1 MDIIKEISTRTI
13 SISDFNKGLA
23 GRIFEDVKASGTKVV
38 LKNNNPECVLIS
50 PEEYSKMLEEKEDLI
65 DQLMA
70 NERLKDLDTRKVI
83 SQGQFE
89 EKYNINFEDI
99 EDIDESEFE
108 WTLN

>member
-1 MDIIKEISTRTI
+1 MDIIKEISNRTI

-23 GRIFEDVKASGTKVV
+23 GRIFEDVKSSGTKVV

-50 PEEYSKMLEEKEDLI
+50 PAEYSKMLEEKEDLI

-70 NERLKDLDTRKVI
+70 IERLKNIDTEKII
-83 SQGQFE
+83 SQQQFE

-99 EDIDESEFE
+99 EAIDESEFE
-108 WTLN
+108 

>member
-1 MDIIKEISTRTI
+1 MDIIKEISNRTI

-23 GRIFEDVKASGTKVV
+23 GRIFEDVKSSGTKVV

-50 PEEYSKMLEEKEDLI
+50 PAEYSKMLEEKEDLI

-70 NERLKDLDTRKVI
+70 IERLKNIDTEKII
-83 SQGQFE
+83 SQQQFE

-99 EDIDESEFE
+99 EAIDESEFE